1 MLLSMYVSY
10 LLANHSKK
18 THVLIMIVFTPL
30 VAFLSAY
37 FHGSDWYWM
46 FLIMPISPSFY
57 ASFLSFPFYVF
68 IDEIYVPGRH
78 WIYFHSIRFLTTDLT
93 FAEWEGYDLVY
104 MMQRNL
110 WEQFLSTFYFF
121 LFVNF
126 LGALLGYLIAK
137 KYRIQFLNDKQG
149 KVFCVST
156 AIASIIGA
164 FFLGSIA
171 RVGVVLFGFAIFL
184 LNIILFKTFVPPIMR
199 TFKEVGERK
208 RLTQVGKIMLIRAFY
223 VLQGLF
229 NLVFGFLELLRHAY
243 EPFFGF
249 SIGFPYVLA
258 SCFSFLTAYELS
270 KKHRKKAL
278 TWGIASS
285 LLFIILYGYGLLDY
299 RHNLTS
305 LYIFFYGFSSS
316 TLMINVVFIILNG
329 VSMISLP
336 QMSKN
341 ND

>member
-1 MLLSMYVSY
+1 
-10 LLANHSKK
+10 
-18 THVLIMIVFTPL
+18 
-30 VAFLSAY
+30 
-37 FHGSDWYWM
+37 
-46 FLIMPISPSFY
+46 
-57 ASFLSFPFYVF
+57 
-68 IDEIYVPGRH
+68 
-78 WIYFHSIRFLTTDLT
+78 
-93 FAEWEGYDLVY
+93 
-104 MMQRNL
+104 MMQHNL

-137 KYRIQFLNDKQG
+137 KHRIQFLNDKQG
-149 KVFCVST
+149 KIFCIST
-156 AIASIIGA
+156 AIAAIIGA

-171 RVGVVLFGFAIFL
+171 RVGVTLFGFGIFL

-199 TFKEVGERK
+199 TFKEAGERK

-229 NLVFGFLELLRHAY
+229 NLVFGFLELIRQAY

-270 KKHRKKAL
+270 KRHRKKAL

-299 RHNLTS
+299 RYNLTS
-305 LYIFFYGFSSS
+305 LYIFYGFSSS
-316 TLMINVVFIILNG
+316 TLVINAVFMILNA
-329 VSMISLP
+329 VSIISLP
-336 QMSKN
+336 QMPKN